1 MKRPLSVTAIDHPR
15 SVTCP
20 SFSFLFLFLSRIRNF
35 PARREKRKKE
45 KEEEEGEKRADR
57 ISVCLQWF
65 TTWKSDGWTEGR
77 KENECAHRYKF
88 VHDGWTDS
96 LPPFLS
102 FQLYGVPLQKKKRVR
117 LPQRALPPV
126 FLLRVVYRY
135 CIHECK
141 MSSSVCC
148 SLKSWLSRA
157 TVGNET
163 CFRAFSFFAISSS
176 FFYENSR
183 TFVNSRNLNNYP
195 YLFFVTW
202 KKNNNN
208 KVTFKFFQ
216 TEI

>member
-1 MKRPLSVTAIDHPR
+1 MDG
-15 SVTCP
+15 
-20 SFSFLFLFLSRIRNF
+20 
-35 PARREKRKKE
+35 RK
-45 KEEEEGEKRADR
+45 
-57 ISVCLQWF
+57 
-65 TTWKSDGWTEGR
+65 EGR
-77 KENECAHRYKF
+77 KTS
-88 VHDGWTDS
+88 VHTVINSCTMDGPILS
-96 LPPFLS
+96 PPFCRSS
-102 FQLYGVPLQKKKRVR
+102 FMAYRCKKKKRVR

-183 TFVNSRNLNNYP
+183 STFVNSRNLNNYP
-195 YLFFVTW
+195 YLLFVTW
-202 KKNNNN
+202 KK
-208 KVTFKFFQ
+208 
-216 TEI
+216 

>member
-102 FQLYGVPLQKKKRVR
+102 FQLYGVPLQKKKGLDSPKGLSLQCFYLGLCTVIVYTNAKCLPSVAHSSLGFRGQQWATKRVFV
-117 LPQRALPPV
+117 LFP
-126 FLLRVVYRY
+126 FLRYLRRSFTK
-135 CIHECK
+135 IHER
-141 MSSSVCC
+141 S
-148 SLKSWLSRA
+148 
-157 TVGNET
+157 
-163 CFRAFSFFAISSS
+163 
-176 FFYENSR
+176 
-183 TFVNSRNLNNYP
+183 
-195 YLFFVTW
+195 
-202 KKNNNN
+202 
-208 KVTFKFFQ
+208 
-216 TEI
+216 